1 MSTSQYVFCVVS
13 SSNSHLV
20 MVFVL
25 EPRFFTYFVR
35 MGRPE
40 GRVTKPKGPTFHQV
54 TSMSTRKAGSNHKRQ
69 KLQLWKVGVMK
80 QALMHY
86 FYCRLPEYK
95 GKIPGYKIIAD
106 EYQLPRETFRR
117 RVVAGPLRGYAG
129 YLCGGKDI
137 PRVFSTEEEQE
148 LAGHIGM
155 FAQAGFP
162 FTPQEIKFLAY
173 EYADKNNI
181 EGFSKLTKVAG
192 RKWLRGFI
200 RRHRSELSLK
210 TPKLLSIYRA
220 KCATPVVMDNWFEHY
235 KQVLKDNNI
244 VSPLYVWNVDECGCV
259 DVPKPKKVVSLK
271 RGRPNQL
278 ASQDKGETSTVLT
291 FVNAAGM
298 HTKPIIIHRGAK
310 VSEAWKTDMPPGY
323 SIAASE
329 NGWINKRIF
338 YQYGKVLVKY
348 MKDRGLLEDKTK
360 KHLLLM
366 DSHNSHTFNY
376 QFMVLMVKYGIIVMA
391 FPAHTTHL
399 IQPLDNLPF
408 AIFKTEWF
416 EALRKLIRK
425 MYAKKLSK
433 MVFFSVFVPA
443 WDKAITV
450 RIIQAGFRKT
460 GIWPVDRS
468 VISNDSMGPAID
480 TPLIDFSDISKKLCM
495 LTLFA

>member
-1 MSTSQYVFCVVS
+1 
-13 SSNSHLV
+13 
-20 MVFVL
+20 
-25 EPRFFTYFVR
+25 

-40 GRVTKPKGPTFHQV
+40 GRLTKPKRPNRTQV
-54 TSMSTRKAGSNHKRQ
+54 TASSVRKPGSNHKKQ
-69 KLQLWKVGVMK
+69 KLQLWKVHTMK

-86 FYCRLPEYK
+86 FYCRLPGYK
-95 GKIPGYKIIAD
+95 GRIPGYKVIAD
-106 EYQLPRETFRR
+106 EYCLPRETFRR
-117 RVVAGPLRGYAG
+117 RVNPGPLQGYAG

-137 PRVFSTEEEQE
+137 PRIFSIEEENE

-162 FTPQEIKFLAY
+162 FTPQEIKVLAY
-173 EYADKNNI
+173 EYAERNNI
-181 EGFSKLTKVAG
+181 EGFSSLKKLAG
-192 RKWLRGFI
+192 RKWLRGFMH
-200 RRHRSELSLK
+200 RHRAVLSLK

-220 KCATPVVMDNWFEHY
+220 KCATPLVMDNWFDHY
-235 KQVLKDNNI
+235 KQILKDNKI
-244 VSPLYVWNVDECGCV
+244 DSPLYIWNVDECGCV

-278 ASQDKGETSTVLT
+278 AAQDKGETSTVLT

-298 HTKPIIIHRGAK
+298 HTKPIVIHRGAK

-348 MKDRGLLEDKTK
+348 MKDRGLLEDKSK
-360 KHLLLM
+360 KHILLM

-376 QFMVLMVKYGIIVMA
+376 QFMVLMVIHGIIVVA

-408 AIFKTEWF
+408 AMFKNEWF
-416 EALRKLIRK
+416 EAVRKYVRR

-433 MVFFSVFVPA
+433 VAFFSLFVPA
-443 WDKAITV
+443 WNKAVTV

-460 GIWPVDRS
+460 GIWPVNRS
-468 VISNDSMGPAID
+468 VISDDSMGPAID
-480 TPLIDFSDISKKLCM
+480 IPLLDLSDISMKTCM
-495 LTLFA
+495 LTVFFGLLVCSAFPWCDSLLINNFLIYLFIYLH